1 MYSFTSPLAIE
12 AVSILLP
19 PPTRLSLDALRV
31 LCPAFSF
38 ASPLAIGADIYSIAA
53 AHQAEPRRTLR
64 SVLSFFFCFI
74 SHDWSDIYS
83 IAAIHQAEP
92 GSPLP
97 LRSVLIRSPPG
108 SRTALRVLRPALR
121 KT

>member
-1 MYSFTSPLAIE
+1 MYLSFSAR
-12 AVSILLP
+12 AQ
-19 PPTRLSLDALRV
+19 
-31 LCPAFSF
+31 
-38 ASPLAIGADIYSIAA
+38 GGIYSVAA

-108 SRTALRVLRPALR
+108 SRTALRVLRLAFSFASPLAAGAVSILLLPLKNNR
-121 KT
+121 TTLSKVFL

>member
-1 MYSFTSPLAIE
+1 MYLSFSAR
-12 AVSILLP
+12 AQ
-19 PPTRLSLDALRV
+19 
-31 LCPAFSF
+31 
-38 ASPLAIGADIYSIAA
+38 GGIYSVAA